1 MSLRDKIKGKGKF
14 IKEGN
19 RGMRKIY
26 MKIENKQEGKE
37 IWVEG
42 NEINT
47 TENISK
53 KKVNI

>member
-47 TENISK
+47 TENIFK
-53 KKVNI
+53 KK